1 MDTTEKRLS
10 NRTED
15 EGMDMIG
22 NNHMV
27 EDTMMDSERVE
38 RVHRGVVMV
47 KHWSNDAAE
56 MNR

>member
-38 RVHRGVVMV
+38 RVHRV
-47 KHWSNDAAE
+47 
-56 MNR
+56 